1 MLNIKPKT
9 LRCVAR
15 LIEKMIGPG
24 ARVAALVLL
33 ASGLFS
39 CAHKEGF
46 SDHAPVFSSPQATAT
61 VSTSPPA
68 PATADPATAKPAS
81 SPRKIFKTGE
91 AVPAG
96 YLGYKVHG
104 SWFTSN
110 LAPDDNT
117 KQSSAA
123 NYLYVDLNVVN
134 TDKKERPLGS
144 LKLIDEKGKE
154 YPLSAKAV
162 TVEQSVT
169 RIAKLDPSV
178 SKRVFA
184 IFEVP
189 RGHDYKLKLQG
200 FSAGEE
206 LMIELTPAATPPA
219 N

>member
-1 MLNIKPKT
+1 
-9 LRCVAR
+9 
-15 LIEKMIGPG
+15 
-24 ARVAALVLL
+24 VAALLLL

-39 CAHKEGF
+39 CARKEGF
-46 SDHAPVFSSPQATAT
+46 TDRAPVVSSPQPTAT
-61 VSTSPPA
+61 VSTTSSVVD
-68 PATADPATAKPAS
+68 TATAKPAS

-110 LAPDDNT
+110 LAPDDKT
-117 KQSSAA
+117 KQSSAG
-123 NYLYVDLNVVN
+123 NYLYIDLNVAN
-134 TDKKERPLGS
+134 TDKKERPMGS

-154 YPLSAKAV
+154 YPLSAKASM
-162 TVEQSVT
+162 VEQSVT
-169 RIAKLDPSV
+169 RVAKLDPSV
-178 SKRVFA
+178 SKRVLA

-206 LMIELTPAATPPA
+206 LMIELAPAATPPA